1 LQAKLIRKQNWLL
14 LIFLTQLTPAFF
26 SYYYDSVLL
35 LFGLL
40 LTLKNPAKFIY
51 FQKPLLTF
59 LGLVIIIISLKYSF
73 YILQGVYY
81 PLASVF
87 GKIFSDLRIFYIIGL
102 VYYFKEIRGGSYS
115 LFVKL
120 IFIISFINF
129 IVNMIGVFN
138 TGLYLQI
145 LSYYFDPYS
154 VSGYYEAFGK
164 VTTSHVAALNNR
176 FSGIF
181 LQPAT
186 AGLVHSVI
194 IFMGVISL
202 IKIKFDWLIVII
214 LCLTVFNGYVS
225 GSTVFEMSVIFAPLF
240 LFYKINSTGSKI
252 ALLGLMAIFFSLIII
267 VWHETILNFV
277 NINILGLR
285 FTEGSNNG
293 RYFNSLNLSLVEVL
307 FGHTRLTIGKGAGD
321 SGYIIKFVNAGV
333 VYIIFY
339 YYALAYYL
347 KKILSWGDLTFTGKT
362 FSKAFFTFFMLAEIG
377 FTPFSLP
384 QSSVIIFFTLFL
396 FLQML
401 KFNKALK
408 V

>member
-1 LQAKLIRKQNWLL
+1 MQAELTRRKNWLL

-26 SYYYDSVLL
+26 SYYYDIVLL
-35 LFGLL
+35 LFGLF

-51 FQKPLLTF
+51 FQKPLLTL
-59 LGLVIIIISLKYSF
+59 LGLIVIIISLKYSF
-73 YILQGVYY
+73 YILQDVYHS
-81 PLASVF
+81 LADVS
-87 GKIFSDLRIFYIIGL
+87 GKVFSDLRIFYIIGL
-102 VYYFKEIRGGSYS
+102 LYYFKEIRRGGYS
-115 LFVKL
+115 LFVRL
-120 IFIISFINF
+120 IFTISFINF
-129 IVNMIGVFN
+129 VVNMIGIFN
-138 TGLYLQI
+138 IDLYLQI

-214 LCLTVFNGYVS
+214 LCLTMFNGYVS
-225 GSTVFEMSVIFAPLF
+225 GSTVFEISIIFAPLF
-240 LFYKINSTGSKI
+240 LFYQINSTGSKI
-252 ALLGLMAIFFSLIII
+252 ALLVLIVIFFSLIII
-267 VWHETILNFV
+267 VWYESIFNFV

-285 FTEGSNNG
+285 FTEGSNNS
-293 RYFNSLNLSLVEVL
+293 RYFNIIDLSLAEVL
-307 FGHTRLTIGKGAGD
+307 FGHTRLVMGKGAGD

-347 KKILSWGDLTFTGKT
+347 KKMLSWGELTFTGKT
-362 FSKAFFTFFMLAEIG
+362 FSKALFTFFMLAEIG
-377 FTPFSLP
+377 FTSFSLP
-384 QSSVIIFFTLFL
+384 QSSVLIFFTVYL
-396 FLQML
+396 FLQIL
-401 KFNKALK
+401 NLK
-408 V
+408 VALRV